1 MSFATLATMALGGAA
16 LGALANPEDREKG
29 ALIGLGLGAM
39 GPLAGMAG
47 IGGGGVL
54 GTSLGAGIG
63 TGAGAGAGAATVT
76 KASAPIVEQGMTTA
90 ALNANAGNLAA
101 QQALTTGVG
110 EVAAA
115 EGTKAT
121 LGSKLGGFMKDAA
134 PGMGVAALQSAMAP
148 KPGVRGSTPQDLSL
162 PVSQRQR
169 VNPYERS
176 LVNMQTRMQ
185 QKRQPRRFV

>member
-54 GTSLGAGIG
+54 GTSLGAGLG
-63 TGAGAGAGAATVT
+63 TGGAATVT
-76 KASAPIVEQGMTTA
+76 KAAVPVVEKSMTTA
-90 ALNANAGNLAA
+90 AINANAGNLVG
-101 QQALTTGVG
+101 QQVANAGLTDVVASEGAK
-110 EVAAA
+110 EVAKKTV
-115 EGTKAT
+115 GDKV
-121 LGSKLGGFMKDAA
+121 SGFMSEAL
-134 PGMGVAALQSAMAP
+134 PGMGVAAVQSALAP
-148 KPGVRGSTPQDLSL
+148 KPKVSGPAPENLSL
-162 PVSQRQR
+162 PVSQRER

-176 LVNMQTRMQ
+176 LINMQARMKQ
-185 QKRQPRRFV
+185 RQQPRRFV

>member
-54 GTSLGAGIG
+54 GTSLGAG
-63 TGAGAGAGAATVT
+63 GASTATAA
-76 KASAPIVEQGMTTA
+76 APIVEKGMTTA

-110 EVAAA
+110 EAAAA
-115 EGTKAT
+115 EGAKAS
-121 LGSKLGGFMKDAA
+121 LGSKLGGFMKEAA

-162 PVSQRQR
+162 PTSQRQR